1 MDWLALIVKS
11 CLLVLLFRVILVL
24 FGINSEALSY
34 KFNVNPINVLNES
47 GNWWQDLLRDVPVV
61 IELKLTFRAENLI
74 GVICLVSQLWVLLVC
89 LERLFADDIWNE
101 VVDQLSL
108 RLALTL
114 LPNRNSHV
122 RQTLDI
128 RVLSNSPGQLLSDD
142 VLSERYLV

>member
-34 KFNVNPINVLNES
+34 KFNVNTINVLNES
-47 GNWWQDLLRDVPVV
+47 GDWWQDLLRDVPVV
-61 IELKLTFRAENLI
+61 IQLELTFRAENLI

-114 LPNRNSHV
+114 LPDRNSHV

-128 RVLSNSPGQLLSDD
+128 RVLSNSPGQLLSND
-142 VLSERYLV
+142 VLSE